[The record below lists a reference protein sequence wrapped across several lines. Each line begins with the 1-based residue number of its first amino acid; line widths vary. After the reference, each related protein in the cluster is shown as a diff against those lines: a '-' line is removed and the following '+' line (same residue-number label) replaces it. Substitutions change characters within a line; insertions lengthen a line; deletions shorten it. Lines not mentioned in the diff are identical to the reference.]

1 MSCCINLNRYVL
13 LYQIVTAL
21 VFAGELGFDPEVDY
35 VTAEDGTKVK
45 FDPPTGDE
53 LPSTVR

>member
-1 MSCCINLNRYVL
+1 M
-13 LYQIVTAL
+13 TAL